1 MSKVANRLTQPEAIR
16 IATNLAAFA
25 TSSANGELT
34 IEQVCAKIQ
43 ADAQIEGKKVLPEAV
58 RRLARDCAI
67 PIKFGIPKDNPH
79 KNRTFVRLKEVE
91 RKLEWALRQIEYLTD
106 KRYS

>member
-25 TSSANGELT
+25 TTPANRSLT
-34 IEQVCAKIQ
+34 IEQICAKMQI
-43 ADAQIEGKKVLPEAV
+43 DAQIEGKKVMPDAI
-58 RRLARDCAI
+58 RRLVHDCSI
-67 PIKFGIPKDNPH
+67 PVKFGVPKDNPH